1 MLNEQKQH
9 DLVNKDT
16 KFDEAQIARIRRMEE
31 ILDKSSKAVLDLK
44 QALDRFAAHTED
56 IRELEQYYTG
66 GQWQKDFADDEAGKL
81 PGELKRGV
89 LSEDAVY
96 DFLALRDEVL
106 GTIRESFPEN
116 AEYGNSDLN

>member
-1 MLNEQKQH
+1 MLNEPKQY
-9 DLVNKDT
+9 DPVNKDT

-31 ILDKSSKAVLDLK
+31 ILDKSSKAVFDLK
-44 QALDRFAAHTED
+44 QALDRYAAHTED

-66 GQWQKDFADDEAGKL
+66 GQWQKDFADDEDGKL

-106 GTIRESFPEN
+106 GTIRKAFPKI
-116 AEYGNSDLN
+116 AE